1 MYSSDAH
8 SIPELYYLGAKWG
21 RQLLGEVLEQAIADS
36 DITVAQAEAIAVAIL
51 RDKCLSSLPISVQH
65 QQVVTVKSLLKIKN

>member
-36 DITVAQAEAIAVAIL
+36 DITVAEAEAIAVAIL
-51 RDKCLSSLPISVQH
+51 RENALVLYQSAPGIH
-65 QQVVTVKSLLKIKN
+65 NRH